1 MDPVIEVFS
10 SEWIC
15 SKLFW
20 AFLPLAGEADLGRA
34 ETRLQQMQIQIQIH
48 CAPPWFLRVLG
59 GCGFKFWWQ
68 PHILLRLTPD
78 KRIYNFWIPRTTP
91 THGLKKWL
99 FDGVCEVRKGP
110 PLWKWSKIDQL
121 FIFLAKWWIF
131 LEPKVLHP
139 LPHSKWGIVKKNWRV
154 YMHIHAR
161 IRKYVTGGAHCAPPH
176 PE

>member
-1 MDPVIEVFS
+1 MKRLILTLSRVAPSAV
-10 SEWIC
+10 
-15 SKLFW
+15 SKGW
-20 AFLPLAGEADLGRA
+20 GGA
-34 ETRLQQMQIQIQIH
+34 H

-161 IRKYVTGGAHCAPPH
+161 IRKYMTGGAHCAPPTLNRVKNKW
-176 PE
+176 PTDETSSQSYPKIVI